1 MLFRKPD
8 LLLLDEPTNH
18 LDLDANLWFEK
29 YLSAFQ
35 GGVLL
40 TSHDRAFLN
49 QVATQVLAI
58 EPDEVSFLRG
68 NYDDYLVARER
79 SLQVKRAAAARQE
92 REIQK
97 QMRFVERFRS
107 KARKASQ
114 VQSRLKQLEK
124 MQTIELPRATKK
136 IHYSFPEPP
145 RSGSEVLSLTN
156 ISKSYGDN
164 VVYRR
169 MNLTLSR
176 GDRVA
181 LVGPNGA
188 GKTTMLKILADVIS
202 FDEGERKTG
211 HNVVTA
217 YYAQHVLE
225 LLNPDNTLIEELQ
238 QAAPSESEQNL
249 RTTLGGF
256 LFSGDDVRKPISV
269 LSGGEKARAALAKL
283 LFQPSNLL
291 LMDEP
296 TNHLDIDSREIL
308 ADALGDY
315 HGTICFITHDR
326 TLMRQVAN
334 KIVEIDGGQPTVFPG
349 DYDSYLYR
357 KQAEADKKQAGAN
370 KRSVNST
377 ANGTAGG
384 TSGQAPIGRRSG
396 RPVSAD
402 ELQRRSLSKEARG
415 LATRI
420 EEINTSLADNEA
432 RIAKLEVMF
441 SKPEQFPGPT
451 QIAASGEQYRVLKE
465 ETQSLWDEWERL
477 SMEAEHIDSTLTELK
492 AG

>member
-1 MLFRKPD
+1 M
-8 LLLLDEPTNH
+8 
-18 LDLDANLWFEK
+18 
-29 YLSAFQ
+29 
-35 GGVLL
+35 
-40 TSHDRAFLN
+40 
-49 QVATQVLAI
+49 
-58 EPDEVSFLRG
+58 
-68 NYDDYLVARER
+68 
-79 SLQVKRAAAARQE
+79 
-92 REIQK
+92 
-97 QMRFVERFRS
+97 
-107 KARKASQ
+107 
-114 VQSRLKQLEK
+114 
-124 MQTIELPRATKK
+124 PRATKK

-188 GKTTMLKILADVIS
+188 GKTTMLKILAGVIS

-357 KQAEADKKQAGAN
+357 KQAEAHKKQAEAN
-370 KRSVNST
+370 KKSVNST

-384 TSGQAPIGRRSG
+384 ASGQAPIGRRSG
-396 RPVSAD
+396 RTVSAE
-402 ELQRRSLSKEARG
+402 ELQRRSLSREARG

-420 EEINTSLADNEA
+420 EEINTSLADNET
-432 RIAKLEVMF
+432 RMAKLEVMF
-441 SKPEQFPGPT
+441 SKPEQFEGPT

-477 SMEAEHIDSTLTELK
+477 SMEAEHIDSKLTELK